1 MKKLLATTMLA
12 GGLMAS
18 PAFAQMSSED
28 MSCADFVAMDSSGQM
43 EAMKSM
49 AGGMASD
56 AMKSSDMASD
66 AMKSGDMKSGDMA
79 SGDMD
84 VTADDVVSACADHPD
99 MMVHDAVEQAKM
111 AK

>member
-1 MKKLLATTMLA
+1 MTKLLATTMLA
-12 GGLMAS
+12 GGLMAA
-18 PAFAQMSSED
+18 PAFAQMSSD

-66 AMKSGDMKSGDMA
+66 AMKSGDMKSGEMA
-79 SGDMD
+79 SGEMD
-84 VTADDVVSACADHPD
+84 VTADDVVGACTDHPD
-99 MMVHDAVEQAKM
+99 MMVHDAMEQAKM

>member
-1 MKKLLATTMLA
+1 MKKFLATTMLA
-12 GGLMAS
+12 GLMAS
-18 PAFAQMSSED
+18 PAFAQMSSD

-66 AMKSGDMKSGDMA
+66 AMKSGDMKAGDMA
-79 SGDMD
+79 SGEMD

-99 MMVHDAVEQAKM
+99 MMLHDAMEQVKVAK
-111 AK
+111 

>member
-1 MKKLLATTMLA
+1 MKRLLATTMLA
-12 GGLMAS
+12 GLMAS
-18 PAFAQMSSED
+18 PAFAQMSSD

-43 EAMKSM
+43 EAMESM
-49 AGGMASD
+49 VGGMASE

-66 AMKSGDMKSGDMA
+66 AMKSGDLKSGEMA
-79 SGDMD
+79 SGEVE
-84 VTADDVVSACADHPD
+84 VTADDVISACADHPD